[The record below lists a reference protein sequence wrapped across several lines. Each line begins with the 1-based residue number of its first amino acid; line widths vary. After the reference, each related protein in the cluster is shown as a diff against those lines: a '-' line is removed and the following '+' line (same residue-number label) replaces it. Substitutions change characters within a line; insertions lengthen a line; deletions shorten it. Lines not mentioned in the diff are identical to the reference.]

1 MLLFSGRTI
10 LFPSALPTTL
20 LWGSDRR
27 PGLSIKQFG
36 ERQPKNQLAGDI
48 LDLNGVVPRILPLSD
63 ELIPEILGPRG
74 LRRRG
79 RSPRPGS
86 RDQAR
91 RGSDCGDRTG
101 RERRSEAWPL
111 SLIAGW
117 RRSSKRQDNAAR
129 LFYS

>member
-63 ELIPEILGPRG
+63 ELIPEILGRADCVGAGG
-74 LRRRG
+74 LHVREVETKLAPTVVIEPDVKEEARHG
-79 RSPRPGS
+79 RSPS
-86 RDQAR
+86 
-91 RGSDCGDRTG
+91 
-101 RERRSEAWPL
+101 
-111 SLIAGW
+111 
-117 RRSSKRQDNAAR
+117 
-129 LFYS
+129 